1 MWLANGLTLARIPL
15 AGVFWLTYGRIEWSI
30 AVIALAAISD
40 ALDGRIARRARARI
54 GDRAGHA
61 GEWLDPVADK
71 IFVFV
76 VLATLVAHDAAPWQ
90 VAVMILARELVIVPL
105 GIIYRVVLVARP
117 PVEHAFQADL
127 LGKATTI
134 AQLFAVLAI
143 VAHAPLV
150 GLALAIAAAALGL
163 AAAGHYVVRATH
175 AARLA

>member
-15 AGVFWLTYGRIEWSI
+15 AGVFWLTYGHVAWSM
-30 AVIALAAISD
+30 AVIALAAVTD

-54 GDRAGHA
+54 GPCASHA

-71 IFVFV
+71 VFVFV
-76 VLATLVAHDAAPWQ
+76 VLATLVAHAAAPWS
-90 VAVMILARELVIVPL
+90 VAVLILARELVIVPL
-105 GIIYRVVLVARP
+105 GIIYRVVLVAKP

-143 VAHAPLV
+143 VAHAQLL
-150 GLALAIAAAALGL
+150 GLSLAIAAGVLGL
-163 AAAGHYVVRATH
+163 AAAGHYVIRATH
-175 AARLA
+175 AARVA